1 MRSLV
6 VTLLSA
12 LTVAVLPADAVA
24 APVATTIG
32 QLGVVAGGSCNTG
45 QTNLMITSGSFG
57 PSYTVPAGDW
67 VVASWSTAPL
77 GGNGTEKLVIA
88 RPTATALTYQAQGV
102 SATGTIGGPSSTY
115 ATRIPTKGGDI
126 IGLNPLSGS
135 FACSRPGGAGDLVRQ
150 VLTNPATG
158 DTLVASSGTASLRLN
173 VTTSLEPDADVDGYG
188 DVTQDGC
195 VTDAASFTTCG
206 VPAVT
211 GTTEAGG
218 TLTATLGGTPS
229 NPALQ
234 WQRCD
239 GAGGSCADVAGATG
253 ATLLLTAADVGA
265 TFRVRQTASNA
276 SGTQSTDSGPTAV
289 VTTKTVVVPPPP
301 PTPKSAVLGTVHLSS
316 RTWATKKGS
325 HHRVVGTTMTFTLDV
340 AASVRVDISRLVGGR
355 TVKGKCVAETRKN
368 RTKRSCTR
376 RLSAGR
382 VTIPGRAGADT
393 VFFGGRTDGGST
405 LKPGHYRATVTALV
419 AGGPASASR
428 TVKFTVAT
436 P

>member
-1 MRSLV
+1 MRTLV

-12 LTVAVLPADAVA
+12 LTVAVLPAGAGA

-32 QLGVVAGGSCNTG
+32 QLGTAAGGTCATG
-45 QTNLMITSGSFG
+45 QTNLVITSGSFG

-67 VVASWSTAPL
+67 VVASWSIAPL
-77 GGNGTEKLVIA
+77 GGTGTEKLVIA
-88 RPTATALTYQAQGV
+88 RPTASALTFLAQGV
-102 SATGTIGGPSSTY
+102 SATGTVGGPSSTF
-115 ATRIPTKGGDI
+115 ATRIPTKGGDV

-135 FACSRPGGAGDLVRQ
+135 FTCSRPGGAGDLVRN

-158 DTLVASSGTASLRLN
+158 DTLPINAGTPNLRLN

-188 DVTQDGC
+188 DVSQDGC

-206 VPAVT
+206 APTVA

-218 TLTATLGGTPS
+218 TLTATPGGSPT

-239 GAGGSCADVAGATG
+239 GAGGSCADVPGATG
-253 ATLLLTAADVGA
+253 ATLVLTAADVGA
-265 TFRVRQTASNA
+265 TFRVRQTATNA

-301 PTPKSAVLGTVHLSS
+301 PPVKAASLGAVHLSA
-316 RTWATKKGS
+316 RTWATKKGG

-340 AASVRVDISRLVGGR
+340 AASVRMDISRLVGGR

-368 RTKRSCTR
+368 RTRRSCTR

-382 VTIPGRAGADT
+382 LTIPGRAGADT